1 MQFGMCTLPGARNL
15 PYAELAGSYI
25 GTEATPEALAV
36 IDKWRKVDGSDKPA
50 PLYVLCR
57 RGIDSIRACKVR
69 AAAHPRVAS
78 MESASLSG
86 TGSVPPVCGV
96 LCAVVDEGWCG

>member
-1 MQFGMCTLPGARNL
+1 MQFGMCALPDARNL

-36 IDKWRKVDGSDKPA
+36 IDKWRKVEGSDKPA

-57 RGIDSIRACKVR
+57 RGIDSIRACKVGET
-69 AAAHPRVAS
+69 AHPLVAL
-78 MESASLSG
+78 MASASLSS
-86 TGSVPPVCGV
+86 TKSVPP